1 MIDATSNILF
11 PKDANKLIQISDK
24 LDNGSISK
32 DNGESLNKNNNSATH
47 DIVSDYYRS
56 INDTTQFSSLAQQ
69 KKDENDTYDNKNK
82 DKDKALNDKELTKEE
97 KEKVKEL
104 KARDTEVKTHEQAHV
119 NAGAS
124 NAQYEYEVGPDGGR
138 YAVGGNAQIDTSKG
152 DNPQAT
158 LAKAQKIKRAAL
170 APANPSGQD
179 RKVAAKAET
188 METEARNEIRE
199 ENIKSLDKTD
209 DTEID
214 NQISKSTQTDNT
226 IASSIKGYGN
236 SKLNSSFI
244 GNNVNIEA

>member
-1 MIDATSNILF
+1 MIDTASNILV

-24 LDNGSISK
+24 LDNSSISK
-32 DNGESLNKNNNSATH
+32 DNSESLNKNNNSSAT
-47 DIVSDYYRS
+47 DIVRDYYRS
-56 INDTTQFSSLAQQ
+56 INDTTQFSSLSQQ
-69 KKDENDTYDNKNK
+69 KKDEENKEGVDETNK
-82 DKDKALNDKELTKEE
+82 PLNDKKLTKEE

-124 NAQYEYEVGPDGGR
+124 NAQYEYEVGPDGAR
-138 YAVGGNAQIDTSKG
+138 YAVGGNAQIDTAKAE
-152 DNPQAT
+152 NPQAT
-158 LAKAQKIKRAAL
+158 LSKAQKIKRAAL

-199 ENIKSLDKTD
+199 ESIESLDKTD

-214 NQISKSTQTDNT
+214 NQISKSTQTDST

-236 SKLNSSFI
+236 SKLNSSFV